1 MGLGY
6 FVGPF
11 LGALVILAVG
21 TRGGFAVQSVGVVLA
36 GYLMARMDDPPRP
49 PDTEP
54 GGVPLRQNLRRHRV
68 LLATLGTGA
77 LLMGAARASCDAV
90 LPPWAD
96 HLGLHAATAS
106 LVFGIGALA
115 DLLCSYPAGQVMDRY
130 GRRLVAVPSLM
141 VITVSFV
148 VLPFTTTVV
157 GMTAVAVLMGVGNG
171 LGNGVIM
178 TLGADVAPPATR
190 AEFLAA
196 WRLMH
201 DSGMFLG
208 PLAVGLVAAVAPLG
222 CAAAALGAVSGL
234 GAAVMHRFIPRYSPW
249 PRGADAESD
258 EHAAQKAS
266 ERHFRQFRGGQVSG
280 SSRTAGRRR
289 GRSP

>member
-49 PDTEP
+49 PDAEP

-106 LVFGIGALA
+106 LVFGIGA
-115 DLLCSYPAGQVMDRY
+115 
-130 GRRLVAVPSLM
+130 
-141 VITVSFV
+141 
-148 VLPFTTTVV
+148 
-157 GMTAVAVLMGVGNG
+157 
-171 LGNGVIM
+171 
-178 TLGADVAPPATR
+178 
-190 AEFLAA
+190 
-196 WRLMH
+196 
-201 DSGMFLG
+201 
-208 PLAVGLVAAVAPLG
+208 
-222 CAAAALGAVSGL
+222 
-234 GAAVMHRFIPRYSPW
+234 AVMHRFISRYSPRA
-249 PRGADAESD
+249 RGACAESD
-258 EHAAQKAS
+258 ENAAQK
-266 ERHFRQFRGGQVSG
+266 GL
-280 SSRTAGRRR
+280 
-289 GRSP
+289 